1 MADAGIRL
9 VVEGEK
15 EFKSA
20 LAACDAAIKNNQKE
34 LKLLTEEFKLNETGM
49 KDASSGFG
57 SMADAAEILA
67 QKGKV
72 LADSIA
78 QQSEKVALLDQR
90 VADAAKEYGEHDKR
104 TEALRAQ
111 LLDASA
117 ALTKLTTEQE
127 KNRQAIEAAKN
138 STAEYDEAEKSLT
151 AALSANDA
159 ELKNLSGEM
168 ESLKKE
174 NEKLGTSSA
183 DLEKKQ
189 SNLKKQNENLTEQNK
204 KLTDSIEKQKKQID
218 TLAEAQ
224 KIATTRFG
232 EGSKEAEDYR
242 KRLAEA
248 TGQLDKME
256 QELKENQA
264 AIQSNNQELEKG
276 GDAGKSMHDVLGKI
290 EELTGVKIP
299 AGLDKMIGGM
309 DAGAVAAGG
318 ILTVLIGIAE
328 KMQKV
333 YEETLEYSQEVA
345 TKSVELDLG
354 TEQYQ
359 ALEYAAALA
368 GVEMSVFESALEKI
382 SVKAGDAV
390 EKSKEH
396 TAQIDEQREAL
407 SAQIAEQEQAVD
419 AAQKYADDT
428 AGAYEKANDT
438 YYEMLKKF
446 MAISSDP
453 DLIKEGLK
461 PYDEARKAA
470 EATRD
475 DAQKALEETGKSLGD
490 LQQQFADLESE
501 QDTSM
506 KYWDDLGISIY
517 DTNGKIKTSY
527 DLLMELLDAYGEL
540 PPGIERTAAMTEIFG
555 KTYKQLNPL
564 IDTGTNYLKEYID
577 EAYRVGAV
585 LDEGTIATFNF
596 KENQKAAWAI
606 IKEKV
611 WMRAVAEAQSTGDAV
626 TGMYAGMTEAAKG
639 YYGYL
644 QTVTDN
650 GKAFG
655 AIGEWLLREKG
666 TVSSHISSGGIGH
679 GGRSGRYASGTMYAP
694 GGYSLV
700 GERGPEIVELPRGS
714 KVYPNGTVPAGFG
727 GGETVYES
735 NTYNVTIDA
744 SRVQEFEDIVRIAQS
759 ARVGMRRG

>member
-1 MADAGIRL
+1 
-9 VVEGEK
+9 
-15 EFKSA
+15 
-20 LAACDAAIKNNQKE
+20 
-34 LKLLTEEFKLNETGM
+34 
-49 KDASSGFG
+49 
-57 SMADAAEILA
+57 
-67 QKGKV
+67 
-72 LADSIA
+72 
-78 QQSEKVALLDQR
+78 
-90 VADAAKEYGEHDKR
+90 
-104 TEALRAQ
+104 
-111 LLDASA
+111 
-117 ALTKLTTEQE
+117 
-127 KNRQAIEAAKN
+127 
-138 STAEYDEAEKSLT
+138 
-151 AALSANDA
+151 
-159 ELKNLSGEM
+159 
-168 ESLKKE
+168 
-174 NEKLGTSSA
+174 
-183 DLEKKQ
+183 
-189 SNLKKQNENLTEQNK
+189 
-204 KLTDSIEKQKKQID
+204 
-218 TLAEAQ
+218 
-224 KIATTRFG
+224 
-232 EGSKEAEDYR
+232 
-242 KRLAEA
+242 
-248 TGQLDKME
+248 
-256 QELKENQA
+256 
-264 AIQSNNQELEKG
+264 
-276 GDAGKSMHDVLGKI
+276 
-290 EELTGVKIP
+290 
-299 AGLDKMIGGM
+299 
-309 DAGAVAAGG
+309 
-318 ILTVLIGIAE
+318 VLIGIAE